1 MVAEPLTLAS
11 ILTSNATSKPRAG
24 TSGFDLNCPDCHG
37 GGRVTIPGFYQDGT
51 PHTAPCARCARRL
64 RARLTSW
71 RSDPAYGG
79 CPECGELCDL
89 PSEGV
94 AIPHRHGDDGKPA
107 DDTEEEFVKRC
118 YIPHRYASCRVENW
132 NPPPGQQ
139 DCREFLRKWVRGWP
153 EQVAGEPL
161 RLVDPV
167 VVLRGKHGT
176 GKTHLAIGVMFAAYR
191 FHRLR
196 SRFWPVVNLLDRYKA
211 TFDEDRATE
220 TADSI
225 DAEMR
230 RTPLLVLDDLGANKS
245 SEWAEERLFRL
256 IDERYREQLPLVVT
270 TNLTPRE
277 LPARVA
283 SRLGSG
289 LVVTFTGD
297 DQRGTYGGNQ

>member
-1 MVAEPLTLAS
+1 M
-11 ILTSNATSKPRAG
+11 
-24 TSGFDLNCPDCHG
+24 
-37 GGRVTIPGFYQDGT
+37 TIPGFYQDGT
-51 PHTAPCARCARRL
+51 PHSAPCARCARRL

-89 PSEGV
+89 SAAGV

-118 YIPHRYASCRVENW
+118 HIPHRYATCRLENW
-132 NPPPGQQ
+132 RPAPDRDDP
-139 DCREFLRKWVRGWP
+139 RKGLVAWVKGWP
-153 EQVAGEPL
+153 AQRPGEQL
-161 RLVDPV
+161 RLNNPL
-167 VVLRGKHGT
+167 VVLTGNHGT
-176 GKTHLAIGVMFAAYR
+176 GKTHLSIGVMFAAYR
-191 FHRLR
+191 FHKLR

-220 TADSI
+220 SADSI
-225 DAEMR
+225 DAEMA

-283 SRLGSG
+283 SRLASG
-289 LVVTFTGD
+289 LVVRFEGK
-297 DQRGTYGGNQ
+297 DQRGVYGGNR